1 MADKIKFSQD
11 RSVIIMGQQGWG
23 KSTLGNS
30 LIQEI
35 SKHIPII
42 VFNTQGGNQFM
53 QSKNVAVYSPPTIK
67 QNNDLL
73 KLFNK
78 FIVLLRAK
86 FSNFGIYIVDLEK
99 FFLEKSVISFDTS
112 ELKDLYVSGRHQ
124 RILKII
130 ECKQP
135 RFIPQTIIANS
146 NLLFIGYLLQNDRK
160 NLTDY
165 VSKEELRDLKKYEFV
180 CVDMW
185 EGNRY
190 VVNTKLELI
199 KTLKPLNEL

>member
-1 MADKIKFSQD
+1 MNSLKFSQD

-30 LIQEI
+30 LIREL

-42 VFNTQGGNQFM
+42 VFNTEGGKQFV
-53 QSKNVAVYSPPTIK
+53 QDKNVAVYNPDLEGRK
-67 QNNDLL
+67 DLL

-99 FFLEKSVISFDTS
+99 FFLEKSVISFETS

-124 RILKII
+124 RILKIV
-130 ECKQP
+130 ESKQP

-160 NLTDY
+160 VLSDY
-165 VSKEELRDLKKYEFV
+165 VSREELRALKKYEFV

-185 EGNRY
+185 TGERC
-190 VVNTKLELI
+190 VVNSKFEFV
-199 KTLKPLNEL
+199 KSLKSLNEL